1 MKRFLIGLLFLL
13 VYSVAFADTLRVV
26 KGEGLSDAFI
36 VSYKNMKKSKAI
48 LTTDMKDNEYMLYNY
63 GLYYKVNG
71 KVYLTTMYEVEFD

>member
-1 MKRFLIGLLFLL
+1 MKRFLISLIFLL
-13 VYSVAFADTLRVV
+13 VSSIAFADTLRVV
-26 KGEGLSDAFI
+26 KGGGISDTFI